1 MSINPNLTLR
11 NKKMSTSRKIITEV
25 FALKKP
31 ERVPVGVC
39 LGGSWPFFVE
49 GVSLQELLSS
59 PPSRAAEIFYRVN
72 ERVGADFVTVGTGA
86 TAFLVEA
93 LGGKIQFTKKG
104 APEIDSLLISSPED
118 IDQLDLQ
125 SVFQSEKIKWL
136 KAVAEETVK
145 LNENPENNNPRSL
158 FVSGRAPF
166 TLAGQLLGLE
176 TLSKSLYKNKL
187 FAEKL
192 LAFTTDISVAYFEFM
207 LQVDGIDG
215 IFIADPSASGDVVS
229 VRHFEY
235 AVIPY
240 LMAVIQR
247 LKSYQKHSLIHI
259 CGNISD
265 RLHLLPQTGIQ
276 MVSVDSKVDLRNA
289 KQILYGKIGLAG
301 NVNPVFVLEEKTA
314 DEIYIETQ
322 KCLDDAAGDGG
333 FMLLPGCDLSAKVSE
348 ENVRAFVTASR
359 KWRSS
364 L

>member
-1 MSINPNLTLR
+1 
-11 NKKMSTSRKIITEV
+11 MSTSREIVTEA
-25 FALKKP
+25 FALKRP
-31 ERVPVGVC
+31 ERVPLGIC

-49 GVSLQELLSS
+49 GVYLQELLSS
-59 PPSRAAEIFYRVN
+59 PPSKAAEIFYRVN
-72 ERVGADFVTVGTGA
+72 ERVGSDFVTVGTGA
-86 TAFLVEA
+86 TAFLIEA
-93 LGGKIQFTKKG
+93 LGGKIKFTKNG
-104 APEIDSLLISSPED
+104 APEIDSILISSPED
-118 IDQLDLQ
+118 IDRLDLQ
-125 SVFQSEKIKWL
+125 TIFQTEKLKWL
-136 KAVAEETVK
+136 KAVAAETVK
-145 LNENPENNNPRSL
+145 LNESKLNNNQRSI

-176 TLSKSLYKNKL
+176 TLSKSLYKNKP

-192 LAFTTDISVAYFEFM
+192 LAFTTELSVAYFEFM
-207 LQVDGIDG
+207 LEVSGIDG

-229 VRHFEY
+229 VRHFES

-240 LMAVIQR
+240 LTAVIKR
-247 LKSYQKHSLIHI
+247 LKRYQKHFLIHI

-265 RLHLLPQTGIQ
+265 RLHLLPQTGIE

-289 KQILYGKIGLAG
+289 KQILNGKIGLAG

-322 KCLDDAAGDGG
+322 KCLNDAAGDGG

-348 ENVRAFVTASR
+348 ENIRAFVAAAHE
-359 KWRSS
+359 WRNS

>member
-1 MSINPNLTLR
+1 
-11 NKKMSTSRKIITEV
+11 MSTSREIVTEA
-25 FALKKP
+25 FALNKP

-49 GVSLQELLSS
+49 GIPLQELLSF
-59 PPSRAAEIFYRVN
+59 PPFKAAEIFYRVN
-72 ERVGADFVTVGTGA
+72 ERVGADFVTIGTGA
-86 TAFLVEA
+86 TAFLIEA
-93 LGGKIQFTKKG
+93 LGGKIKFAKNG
-104 APEIDSLLISSPED
+104 APEIDSLLINSPDD
-118 IDQLDLQ
+118 IDKLHLQ
-125 SVFQSEKIKWL
+125 TIFQSEKLQWL
-136 KAVAEETVK
+136 KAIATETVK
-145 LNENPENNNPRSL
+145 LNENKLNNNQRSL

-192 LAFTTDISVAYFEFM
+192 LAFTTELSVAYFEFM
-207 LQVDGIDG
+207 LQVNGIDG

-229 VRHFEY
+229 VRHFES

-240 LMAVIQR
+240 LTALIKR
-247 LKSYQKHSLIHI
+247 LKSYQKHFLIHI

-289 KQILYGKIGLAG
+289 KQLLNGKIGLAG

-314 DEIYIETQ
+314 DEIYSETQ
-322 KCLDDAAGDGG
+322 KCLNDAAGDGG

-348 ENVRAFVTASR
+348 ENVRAFVAAAR
-359 KWRSS
+359 EWRSS